1 MAVAGAQESKPP
13 AAFDLPDGAAKQTV
27 ATTCTGC
34 HDLSRIINAN
44 HSAAEWRSVVNMMVT
59 AGAKLS
65 ATEKDAVAQYLIEKF
80 PGRPMP
86 RPLIIAGP
94 VQVSFHEWQVPTAGS
109 RPHDPL
115 ATPDGYIWY
124 TGQMANT
131 LGRVDPATGAIKE
144 FPLPTPMSGPH
155 GLVDDKDGSGSRRT
169 SPAISANSMRRPA
182 RSRNTRFRIRRRAIR
197 TLCCSTMTAFS
208 GSRCRTPTWSAGSI
222 PGAAISSSCA

>member
-1 MAVAGAQESKPP
+1 MKSVAISALLAACTMAVAGAQESKPP

-27 ATTCTGC
+27 ATACTGC

-115 ATPDGYIWY
+115 ATPDGDIWY
-124 TGQMANT
+124 TGQMAN
-131 LGRVDPATGAIKE
+131 PW
-144 FPLPTPMSGPH
+144 
-155 GLVDDKDGSGSRRT
+155 DGW
-169 SPAISANSMRRPA
+169 
-182 RSRNTRFRIRRRAIR
+182 IR
-197 TLCCSTMTAFS
+197 
-208 GSRCRTPTWSAGSI
+208 
-222 PGAAISSSCA
+222 